1 MLSTDLHI
9 HTNFSKDGESSV
21 QQIIAAASA
30 AGLDA
35 IAITD
40 HDSMDGY
47 RAAREISSGIL
58 VIPGIEVSTM
68 EGHLIALGIDSP
80 PESGQ
85 SVLDTI
91 QQVRREGGVTIL
103 PHPFHR
109 YRHGVA
115 LRCREAFSEADAIEI
130 YNSRYVFAHAN
141 RYAMKLAQKQGRP
154 VVAGSDAHHAR
165 FVGYGR
171 TLVDAEKDI
180 PSILDAIREGRT
192 TPAGKKTPVRYYTK
206 QSLRNSWRKI
216 RGKVRK

>member
-21 QQIIAAASA
+21 QQIIAAASN

-40 HDSMDGY
+40 HDTMDGY
-47 RAAREISSGIL
+47 RTAQAISSGIL
-58 VIPGIEVSTM
+58 IIPGIEISTR

-85 SVLDTI
+85 PVLDTI
-91 QQVRREGGVTIL
+91 QEVRDAGGVTIL

-115 LRCREAFSEADAIEI
+115 LRCHEALYEADAIEI

-141 RYAMKLAQKQGRP
+141 RHAMKLANKLGRP

-171 TLVDAEKDI
+171 TMIDAERDVG
-180 PSILDAIREGRT
+180 SILDAIKEGRA
-192 TPAGKKTPVRYYTK
+192 TPAGKKTPIRYYTK